1 MGVRPHLLG
10 AVMTPEQERQRREA
24 ALLNIEKSAEVLNK
38 FTQGNVDT
46 IIPTENG
53 NLPPLSKLV
62 ADLSG
67 HETEVTDFLQQ
78 ITNSLN
84 ALVPEEDIN
93 P

>member
-1 MGVRPHLLG
+1 MI
-10 AVMTPEQERQRREA
+10 TEQERLRREA
-24 ALLNIEKSAEVLNK
+24 ALLKIEKSADILNK
-38 FTQGNVDT
+38 FTQGDQTT

-53 NLPPLSKLV
+53 DLPPLSKLV